1 MAFEDDQGRSERR
14 KNPNPIVGDQGS
26 PSTGTGFESAGSAA
40 AGMQSDQDAYWRQRH
55 SQQSFARNRPYE
67 DYQAGY
73 RAGYEGYS
81 KCQGKRSF
89 EESENDLR
97 QEYER
102 NRGKSGLE
110 WEHAR
115 LAARAAWDRLGSQN
129 SDRLIGFKVTDMADR
144 KIGTVNNLWAD
155 ETGQPA
161 FLGMKTGWLGLGKNH
176 VVPVHTAHVNDR
188 DQVIRLPYS
197 EDRIKEAPAFDADT
211 DLTAQDQEE
220 IYRYYGVQGAEYGQ
234 RRGTP
239 EQAPRS
245 STARKSGE
253 GTTMQLKE
261 ERVKVGKR
269 EVESGGVRLRKIVRT
284 ETVQQPVELQHE
296 EIVIERVAGSGAA
309 VSGEGFKEE
318 TIFIPLRREEPVIEK
333 ETRVRE
339 EVRVGKKREAER
351 RTVSESV
358 RKEDVEVENQQ
369 NPRFGGQGE
378 SGRGSERYT
387 PKERS
392 RDH

>member
-14 KNPNPIVGDQGS
+14 KNPNPIVGDHGS
-26 PSTGTGFESAGSAA
+26 CGAGTGFGASSGSQA
-40 AGMQSDQDAYWRQRH
+40 DQDAYWRQWH
-55 SQQSFARNRPYE
+55 GKQSFAGNRPYE

-81 KCQGKRSF
+81 KCQGKRTF
-89 EESENDLR
+89 ADSENDLR

-102 NRGKSGLE
+102 NRGKSGLG

-115 LAARAAWDRLGSQN
+115 QAARAAWDRLGRQN
-129 SDRLIGFKVTDMADR
+129 SDRLIGFKVMDMADQ

-188 DQVIRLPYS
+188 DQVIRLPFS
-197 EDRIKEAPAFDADT
+197 EDRIKEAPAFDAET
-211 DLTAQDQEE
+211 DLTTQDQEE
-220 IYRYYGVQGAEYGQ
+220 IYRYYGVQGAGYDQ
-234 RRGTP
+234 RRGMA
-239 EQAPRS
+239 EQSRGS
-245 STARKSGE
+245 SAARRPSEE

-309 VSGEGFKEE
+309 VPGEAFKEE
-318 TIFIPLRREEPVIEK
+318 TIFIPLRREEPVIQK
-333 ETRVRE
+333 ETRIRE
-339 EVRVGKKREAER
+339 EVRVGKKRESER

-369 NPRFGGQGE
+369 NPRFGGPGE
-378 SGRGSERYT
+378 SGRGTERYT